1 MTMKREKIISAI
13 FAVIPLTAC
22 SENGID
28 NLLSDGSQIPI
39 TMSSVYP
46 VNNNATRATDN
57 GFVDG
62 DAVGVFVVDYDA
74 EGNAG
79 EPMLQG
85 NRASNVRFAYDGGNW
100 TANYQ
105 LYWANKV
112 TPADFYGYYPFEET
126 MTSVTSYSFAV
137 NRQQDSEATTTSA
150 SGYEKSDLLWSK
162 TEKVMPTTETIEM
175 QYRHLMAGITVELV
189 MGTGFT
195 TEEWAELDKS
205 VLVQNTVLAGTVN
218 LKTGIATV
226 GSGEVESIVP
236 LQYNGNWRALVF
248 PQSVAADKSLLA
260 ITVDGHSY
268 NYTKNEN
275 MVYQSGK
282 MHKFTITVNR
292 ATAGGDYTFETIGEE
307 IVAWMDDD
315 QLHDGLVR
323 EYTLVKVEEAGTLQ
337 AIMEGMHLN
346 YEKLTSLKIDGNI
359 NSKDID
365 YLRDNLKKLTN
376 LNFAKVRLKNA
387 ETGEDEDRLYVSIN
401 TLKHFVFPEKGIKTI
416 ANGCFEFTHLEGTL
430 ILPEGIE
437 TIEEIAFNH
446 YDLNFSGPQY
456 RGELKLP
463 STLKYQKGSFDWC
476 NFSGEL
482 HLPEGIKEACGI
494 NGDFSGS
501 LYFPASLEKIT
512 GKWSYP
518 NMTGE
523 LVLPSC
529 LTVVE
534 GQMFVRS
541 GFSHVTFHDGI
552 TEIQDGA
559 FVHSQIG
566 GELVLPS
573 NLKKLGG
580 KAFGNTKITKVIFPD
595 ALRIMEDG
603 DYDFEGVFADCIYL
617 TGTVELP
624 KNVARIPEGC
634 FYNCSGITGI
644 VIPENV
650 DIIAA
655 KAFYGCNSIGS
666 IVCESPEPPLLGKDV
681 FHGVNKDNFT
691 VEVPKGSVEKYK
703 NAAGW
708 SDFKRIAEY
717 SNFVCRP
724 AQANALNTVHSET
737 LVLNADGAWQLKH
750 APDWITLS
758 ATSGTGKTELR
769 MTFKELAKG
778 AGNRR
783 DSILFTMPE
792 TGYETYCV
800 VSQYDYEYDE
810 DSYLTLQSH
819 TKGSGINIVFLGD
832 GYDGEDISN
841 GSYLQTVKTQME
853 CFFGVQPY
861 KLLRDY
867 FNVYVAFPLSQEK
880 GVNTMYTYVNNCF
893 GTLYGY
899 DGTMCTSNQLL
910 IEDNEVIE
918 YVKRNTPMK
927 NNLDRGLIILVPN
940 SPSYDGVTYYAEAPI
955 SVCPPSDKPYPSDL
969 RGVIQHEAGG
979 HGFGKLGD
987 ESITYSAWAPA
998 GVKGDIDGKHNVGWY
1013 MNLATTSKLSSVP
1026 WADFIFDGRYSDFVD
1041 VYEGGA
1047 QYMRG
1052 IFRPEVNS
1060 CMNYG
1065 IPYYNAPSRLSI
1077 MRRIFEY
1084 VGEPF
1089 SMDYFYANDS
1099 KEWGETEV
1107 GTRAIGMGLTGTP
1120 YTGSNTHR
1128 PPMVVTDKRM
1138 SNSVR
1143 QLRAA
1148 LKAKRDN

>member
-1 MTMKREKIISAI
+1 MKREKIISAI
-13 FAVIPLTAC
+13 FAVIFLTAC

-28 NLLSDGSQIPI
+28 NPLSDGSQIPI

-57 GFVDG
+57 GFVNG

-112 TPADFYGYYPFEET
+112 TPADFYGYYPFEEA

-195 TEEWAELDKS
+195 AEEWAELDKN
-205 VLVQNTVLAGTVN
+205 VLVENTVLTGTVN
-218 LKTGIATV
+218 LKTGTTSV
-226 GSGEVESIVP
+226 GNNDAQPITP
-236 LQYNGNWRALVF
+236 LEYNGKWRAVTY
-248 PQSVAADKSLLA
+248 PQSVVAGKSIIS

-268 NYTKNEN
+268 NLRKEETITYA
-275 MVYQSGK
+275 SGK
-282 MHKFTITVNR
+282 MHNFTIQVDR
-292 ATAGGDYTFETIGEE
+292 SSASGEYTFTLGNES
-307 IVAWMDDD
+307 IVAWVDDSD
-315 QLHDGLVR
+315 LHDGLVR
-323 EYTLVKVEEAGTLQ
+323 EYTIITLDEAGSLKQ
-337 AIMEGMHLN
+337 AIDSKGLA
-346 YEKLTSLKIDGNI
+346 YELIK
-359 NSKDID
+359 
-365 YLRDNLKKLTN
+365 NLKVVGPLNSEDLEFMGKNLNAVQN
-376 LNFAKVRLKNA
+376 LNFQKVIL
-387 ETGEDEDRLYVSIN
+387 EDGALGGFDGHSVLQHII
-401 TLKHFVFPEKGIKTI
+401 FPEKGLTTIKERAFGATGLIGSLAIPEGVVTI
-416 ANGCFEFTHLEGTL
+416 KGEAFMDCKSLKGTL
-430 ILPEGIE
+430 
-437 TIEEIAFNH
+437 T
-446 YDLNFSGPQY
+446 
-456 RGELKLP
+456 LP
-463 STLKYQKGSFDWC
+463 STLKRIEGAAFA
-476 NFSGEL
+476 FTGFTGEL
-482 HLPEGIKEACGI
+482 RLPDGIEYIDPNYYWAFQGCDFEGPLYLPE
-494 NGDFSGS
+494 S
-501 LYFPASLEKIT
+501 LTSLPNLGFPKIT
-512 GKWSYP
+512 GKIIIPRNITVVGGFGGIGCSSVEFHDGV
-518 NMTGE
+518 TEISGDAFIESQLSGE
-523 LVLPSC
+523 LVLP
-529 LTVVE
+529 
-534 GQMFVRS
+534 Q
-541 GFSHVTFHDGI
+541 
-552 TEIQDGA
+552 
-559 FVHSQIG
+559 
-566 GELVLPS
+566 
-573 NLKKLGG
+573 NLKKIGG
-580 KAFGNTKITKVIFPD
+580 KAFGATKITKIIFPD

-603 DYDFEGVFADCIYL
+603 NYDIEGTFANCIYL

-634 FYNCSGITGI
+634 FINCSGITGI
-644 VIPENV
+644 VIPKNV

-655 KAFYGCNSIGS
+655 KAFHGCSSIGS
-666 IVCESPEPPLLGKDV
+666 IVCENPEPPVLGKEA
-681 FHGVNKDNFT
+681 FYGVNKDNFT

-737 LVLNADGAWQLKH
+737 LVLNADGAWQLRH

-1026 WADFIFDGRYSDFVD
+1026 WADFIFDVRYSDFVD

-1107 GTRAIGMGLTGTP
+1107 GTRAVGMGLTGTP

>member
-1 MTMKREKIISAI
+1 MFT
-13 FAVIPLTAC
+13 AVLLASC
-22 SENGID
+22 MENSID
-28 NLLSDGSQIPI
+28 NVLGGDGLLPI
-39 TMSSVYP
+39 NMSSVYP

-62 DAVGVFVVDYDA
+62 DAVGIFVVDYDA
-74 EGNAG
+74 DGNAG

-100 TANYQ
+100 SANYQ
-105 LYWANKV
+105 LYWADKV

-126 MTSVTSYSFAV
+126 MTSVTDYAFAV

-175 QYRHLMAGITVELV
+175 QYRHLMAGITVELL

-195 TEEWAELDKS
+195 AEEWAELDKS
-205 VLVQNTVLAGTVN
+205 VLVQNTVLGGSVN
-218 LKTGIATV
+218 LKTGTAMV

-236 LQYNGNWRALVF
+236 LQYSGHWRALVF
-248 PQSVAADKSLLA
+248 PQSVAAGKSLLA

-268 NYTKNEN
+268 SHAKKEN

-292 ATAGGDYTFETIGEE
+292 AAAGGDYTFETVGEE

-337 AIMEGMHLN
+337 AIMEGMYLN

-387 ETGEDEDRLYVSIN
+387 ETGEDEDRLYVGIT
-401 TLKHFVFPEKGIKTI
+401 TLQHFVFPEKGIKTI
-416 ANGCFEFTHLEGTL
+416 ASCSFGWTPLQGGML
-430 ILPEGIE
+430 LPEGIE
-437 TIEEIAFNH
+437 RIENYAFGEGAR
-446 YDLNFSGPQY
+446 F
-456 RGELKLP
+456 RGECKLP
-463 STLKYQKGSFDWC
+463 TTLKYLEDELGWSEFT
-476 NFSGEL
+476 GEL
-482 HLPEGIKEACGI
+482 HLPEGIKVASCIHG
-494 NGDFSGS
+494 NFSGS
-501 LYFPASLEKIT
+501 LHFPASLEQIT
-512 GKWSYP
+512 GKWMYP
-518 NMTGE
+518 DMTGE
-523 LVLPSC
+523 LVIPNC
-529 LTVVE
+529 LTVITDE
-534 GQMFVRS
+534 MFRDA

-552 TEIQDGA
+552 TEIKGGA
-559 FVHSQIG
+559 FVNSQIS
-566 GELVLPS
+566 GELVLPQ
-573 NLKKLGG
+573 NLKKIGG
-580 KAFGNTKITKVIFPD
+580 KAFGATKITKIIFPD

-603 DYDFEGVFADCIYL
+603 NYDIEGTFANCIYL

-624 KNVARIPEGC
+624 KNVARIPGGC

-792 TGYETYCV
+792 AGYETYCV

-819 TKGSGINIVFLGD
+819 TKGNGINIVFLGD

-841 GSYLQTVKTQME
+841 GSYLQTVKAQME

-899 DGTMCTSNQLL
+899 DGGTCTANQLL
-910 IEDNEVIE
+910 IEDNEVID
-918 YVKRNTPMK
+918 YVKRNTPMTSS
-927 NNLDRGLIILVPN
+927 LDRGLIILVPN

-955 SVCPPSDKPYPSDL
+955 SVCPPSDKPYPLDL

-987 ESITYSAWAPA
+987 ESITYSAWAPI
-998 GVKGDIDGKHNVGWY
+998 GVKGDIDGKHNMGWY
-1013 MNLATTSKLSSVP
+1013 MNLATTSKLGSVP
-1026 WADFIFDGRYSDFVD
+1026 WADFIFDVRYSDFVD

-1065 IPYYNAPSRLSI
+1065 VPYYNAPSRLSI

-1084 VGEPF
+1084 AGEPF

-1099 KEWGETEV
+1099 KEWGDTEV
-1107 GTRAIGMGLTGTP
+1107 GTRAVGMGLTGTP

-1128 PPMVVTDKRM
+1128 PPVVVTGKNM

-1143 QLRAA
+1143 QLRTA
-1148 LKAKRDN
+1148 LKTKRYDSKK

>member
-1 MTMKREKIISAI
+1 MKKNQIISGI
-13 FAVIPLTAC
+13 FAAILLASC
-22 SENGID
+22 ADNGID
-28 NLLSDGSQIPI
+28 NAVGGEEQMPI
-39 TMSSVYP
+39 VMSSVYP
-46 VNNNATRATDN
+46 VSNSATRATDN
-57 GFVDG
+57 GFVKD

-74 EGNAG
+74 DGNAG
-79 EPMLQG
+79 EPMLMG
-85 NRASNVRFAYDGGNW
+85 NRASNVKFAYDGGTW
-100 TANYQ
+100 SANYQ

-112 TPADFYGYYPFEET
+112 TPADFYGYYPFDES
-126 MTSVTSYSFAV
+126 MASVTDYAFAV
-137 NRQQDSEATTTSA
+137 SRQQNSEGTTTSA
-150 SGYEKSDLLWSK
+150 SGYETSDLLWAK
-162 TEKVMPTTETIEM
+162 TEKVMPTTETVEM
-175 QYRHLMAGITVELV
+175 RYRHLMAGITVELV

-195 TEEWAELDKS
+195 AEEWAELDKT
-205 VLVQNTVLAGTVN
+205 VLVENTVLTGTVN
-218 LKTGIATV
+218 LKTGTTSV
-226 GSGEVESIVP
+226 GNGDAQPITP
-236 LQYNGNWRALVF
+236 LEHNGKWRAVTY
-248 PQSVAADKSLLA
+248 PQSVAAGKSA
-260 ITVDGHSY
+260 ISITVDGHSY
-268 NYTKNEN
+268 SLTKEET
-275 MVYQSGK
+275 MTYASGK
-282 MHKFTITVNR
+282 MHNFTIKVDR
-292 ATAGGDYTFETIGEE
+292 ASENGEYTFTPGEE
-307 IVAWMDDD
+307 SIVAWVDDAD
-315 QLHDGLVR
+315 LHDGLVR

-337 AIMEGMHLN
+337 AVMESMNLN

-376 LNFAKVRLKNA
+376 LNFAKVRLKNTD
-387 ETGEDEDRLYVSIN
+387 TGEDEDRLYVGIT
-401 TLKHFVFPEKGIKTI
+401 TLQHFVFPEKGIKTI
-416 ANGCFEFTHLEGTL
+416 ASCSFAWTSLQGSM

-437 TIEEIAFNH
+437 RIEHYAFGEGA
-446 YDLNFSGPQY
+446 LF
-456 RGELKLP
+456 RGECKLP
-463 STLKYQKGSFDWC
+463 TTLKYLEDELGWSEFT
-476 NFSGEL
+476 GEL
-482 HLPEGIKEACGI
+482 HLPEGIKVASCIHG
-494 NGDFSGS
+494 NFSGS
-501 LYFPASLEKIT
+501 LHFPASLEEIT
-512 GKWSYP
+512 GKWMYP

-523 LVLPSC
+523 LIIPSC
-529 LTVVE
+529 LTVITDE
-534 GQMFVRS
+534 MFREA

-552 TEIQDGA
+552 TEIQDDA
-559 FVHSQIG
+559 FVQSQIG
-566 GELVLPS
+566 GELVLPA
-573 NLKKLGG
+573 NLKRIGG
-580 KAFGNTKITKVIFPD
+580 KAFAGTKITKIIFPD
-595 ALRIMEDG
+595 ALRIMDDG
-603 DYDFEGVFADCIYL
+603 NYDFEGTFADCAYL

-624 KNVARIPEGC
+624 KNVARIPGGC
-634 FYNCSGITGI
+634 FYNCWGITGV

-650 DIIAA
+650 DIIGQ

-666 IVCESPEPPLLGKDV
+666 IVCENPEPPVVGADA
-681 FHGVNKDNFT
+681 FYGVNKDNFT

-703 NAAGW
+703 NASGW

-724 AQANALNTVHSET
+724 AQANALNSAHSET
-737 LVLNADGAWQLKH
+737 LVLNADDAWQVKH
-750 APDWITLS
+750 APDWVTLS

-769 MTFKELAKG
+769 LTFKELAKG

-783 DSILFTMPE
+783 DSILFEMPE
-792 TGYETYCV
+792 AGYETYCV

-853 CFFGVQPY
+853 CFFDVQPY

-899 DGTMCTSNQLL
+899 DGTIFTANQLL
-910 IEDNEVIE
+910 IENDEVIE
-918 YVKRNTPMK
+918 YVKRNTPMT
-927 NNLDRGLIILVPN
+927 NALDRGLVILVPN

-955 SVCPPSDKPYPSDL
+955 AVCPPSNKPYPLDL

-987 ESITYSAWAPA
+987 ESITYSAWAPIE
-998 GVKGDIDGKHNVGWY
+998 VKGDIEGKHNVGWY

-1026 WADFIFDGRYSDFVD
+1026 WADFIFDVRYSDFVD

-1077 MRRIFEY
+1077 MRRIFDFA
-1084 VGEPF
+1084 GEEF
-1089 SMDYFYANDS
+1089 TMDYFYANDS

-1107 GTRAIGMGLTGTP
+1107 STRSVGMGLTGTS

-1128 PPMVVTDKRM
+1128 PPMVVTGKSM
-1138 SNSVR
+1138 SNRVR
-1143 QLRAA
+1143 LIRAT
-1148 LKAKRDN
+1148 LKAKRDDSKK